1 MACAA
6 MDPRDMRG
14 DDGYGG
20 LMQMLRR
27 QVMIGTAALASMPM
41 APQAG
46 ETPMYGLIGKML
58 AQPGQRQALAAIML
72 ANTQGMPGCL
82 SYVVAD
88 DPTDDSAIWI
98 TEVWTDQ
105 ASHQAS
111 LQLPQVQEAIR
122 QARPI
127 IAGFGERFETTPL
140 GGVGI

>member
-1 MACAA
+1 
-6 MDPRDMRG
+6 
-14 DDGYGG
+14 
-20 LMQMLRR
+20 
-27 QVMIGTAALASMPM
+27 
-41 APQAG
+41 
-46 ETPMYGLIGKML
+46 MYGLIGKML
-58 AQPGQRQALAAIML
+58 AQPGQRDTLAAIML

-82 SYVVAD
+82 SYVVAN
-88 DPTDDSAIWI
+88 DPADETALWI

-127 IAGFGERFETTPL
+127 IAGFGERFETVPL